1 MGAGVVGPCSNAC
14 VLCYKRAGYIHTHAD
29 PCEVYDA
36 VHMPR
41 RVLFTAQAPPRTP
54 AGYIAGHRA
63 GNILRPIHK
72 PHST

>member
-1 MGAGVVGPCSNAC
+1 MQYMPVYYVINAQDIKHTRIS
-14 VLCYKRAGYIHTHAD
+14 KRAG
-29 PCEVYDA
+29 PCEVYGA